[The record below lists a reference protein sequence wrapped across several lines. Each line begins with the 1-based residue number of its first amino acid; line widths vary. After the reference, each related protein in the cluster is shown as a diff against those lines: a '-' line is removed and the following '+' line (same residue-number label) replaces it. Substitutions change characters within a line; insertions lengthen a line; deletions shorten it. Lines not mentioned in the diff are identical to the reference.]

1 MENQIRKLNQTYG
14 FALSEDEIHSIAQRA
29 EEFDRLFQCLYEVDL
44 TGMAPLLKLDRKTL

>member
-14 FALSEDEIHSIAQRA
+14 FSLSEEEIQLIAQRA

-44 TGMAPLLKLDRKTL
+44 TGIAPLLKLERKTL